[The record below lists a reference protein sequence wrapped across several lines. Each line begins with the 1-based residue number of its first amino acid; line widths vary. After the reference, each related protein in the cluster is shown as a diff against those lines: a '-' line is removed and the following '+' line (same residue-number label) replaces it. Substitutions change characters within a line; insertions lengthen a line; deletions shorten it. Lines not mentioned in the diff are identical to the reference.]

1 MSASRHT
8 ATGQSE
14 SAKSD
19 VHDDASMSDLET
31 RLFELKKVLA
41 TAQRGTVAYL
51 DALSAARHL
60 ERVLLGR
67 DALPPIVCRHE
78 PRRGR

>member
-8 ATGQSE
+8 ATGQFD
-14 SAKSD
+14 SAPSD
-19 VHDDASMSDLET
+19 MHDDVGTSDLET

-51 DALSAARHL
+51 DALTASRHL

-78 PRRGR
+78 PRRRR